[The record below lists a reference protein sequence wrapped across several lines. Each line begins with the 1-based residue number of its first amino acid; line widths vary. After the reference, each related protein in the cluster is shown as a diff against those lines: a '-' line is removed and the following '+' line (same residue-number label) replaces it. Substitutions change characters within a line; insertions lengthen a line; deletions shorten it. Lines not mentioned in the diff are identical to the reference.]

1 MNEGQENANYI
12 EKIGDYETVEILVN
26 DKKEIVFDRIID
38 PVYIKLH
45 FERIRKSS
53 SDFDIIKMI
62 GYKGNN
68 RKEVI
73 VEIIVGQSSYNIQ

>member
-1 MNEGQENANYI
+1 MNEGQDNVSYVD
-12 EKIGDYETVEILVN
+12 KIGGYDTIEILVN
-26 DKKEIVFDRIID
+26 DKKEIVFEQIID

-45 FERIRKSS
+45 FERILKSS
-53 SDFDIIKMI
+53 YNFDIVKMV

-73 VEIIVGQSSYNIQ
+73 VEIIVGQ